1 MRSDPNFRG
10 LSREVNEQ
18 SLGSISLCGKIC
30 IMLCFDESQD
40 YQDSRVA
47 SSSWRVH
54 NSPKLGSNTNSYNAH
69 RYSTIQYRT
78 VPYSTPYFLQLT
90 EMFDEDSAEDHLAVL
105 MPGMPKIVVVNGAMA
120 LVSSLKVAHWEVVAE
135 VYPCNTHNSHFGWPC
150 R

>member
-1 MRSDPNFRG
+1 MRAKITKILVSLPRVGEFTTLQNWDPTQI
-10 LSREVNEQ
+10 LTMPIDTV
-18 SLGSISLCGKIC
+18 
-30 IMLCFDESQD
+30 
-40 YQDSRVA
+40 
-47 SSSWRVH
+47 
-54 NSPKLGSNTNSYNAH
+54 P
-69 RYSTIQYRT
+69 YSTIQYRT

>member
-1 MRSDPNFRG
+1 MRSDPNLRG
-10 LSREVNEQ
+10 LSREVNAQ

-40 YQDSRVA
+40 YQDSRVSLPPVRQFTIFA
-47 SSSWRVH
+47 
-54 NSPKLGSNTNSYNAH
+54 KLGSNTNSYNAH
-69 RYSTIQYRT
+69 RYSTIQYHT

-120 LVSSLKVAHWEVVAE
+120 SVSCVLTT
-135 VYPCNTHNSHFGWPC
+135 N
-150 R
+150 